1 LQNNINLVTFKIQIF
16 NRFLMLNKFLLLIF
30 LSSTNL
36 FLSQTI
42 RPELKGVVLDD
53 SDGEPILGAKII
65 ASDGQKT
72 ITNILG
78 EFIILKPTYPS
89 TLIVS
94 MFGFLSDTISI
105 SKDALLRINLKKQVL
120 EVSTVVVTASRRNQN
135 IEDVPISMEIIRPE
149 LINNKG
155 LANLEQVVDQSPGV
169 YAMDGQVSIRGG
181 GGFAYGAGS
190 RVALLW
196 NGVPMMSPDI
206 GDAKW
211 NAIPMEQ
218 TSQIEILKGA
228 SSVLYGSGALNGII
242 ALTEK
247 EPSPKGN
254 FSAKVQSGVYGDP
267 RRKSM
272 QWWDKNPTFHLVDV
286 YFGKSFKNIGFT
298 IGANAYIDSGFRQ
311 GENEE
316 RYRINGS
323 IYFKPKKHSKLRTG
337 ISYNAQY
344 QDLGVFILWK
354 NDSMGYQAQ
363 DNTLQRQKAIR
374 INVDPYLKF
383 YDKYKNHHQ
392 LKTRYYLVTTG
403 NDATVGDASIADLF
417 YADYQFQ
424 RKFGTSINLSTG
436 ITHNLGQV
444 KSWVFGDHISNN
456 SALYGQV
463 ESKFKL
469 FDITTG
475 IRIEHYKLDDM
486 KADSRF
492 FINDSLS
499 IPVNAIFRMGLHYK
513 LNPSSH
519 LRASFGQGVR
529 FPSIAERFIS
539 TSIGGLTIFKNPNL
553 RPEKGW
559 SSEIGWKQIVKIGNS
574 WKGFFDV
581 AAFINE
587 YSNMTEFT
595 FGIYN
600 PLTGESLSSNGI
612 LDTETYNELL
622 AQGIVLSQ
630 LVGFRA
636 TNAEKARITG
646 LEFSFNS
653 QGKIGNVELTT
664 LMGYTY
670 MNPISLNQD
679 PTYRVSFS
687 DSTSN
692 MLKYRFN
699 HLAKID
705 IQASYKK
712 FSFGISSRYNSFM
725 KNIDLMFILPIQT
738 ETGAQFILP
747 GLKEYRQKYNKGS
760 LVFDTRIMFSIT
772 KELKLNAIV
781 NNLFNAEYVSRPA
794 DLQAPRNFLLQLQY
808 AF

>member
-1 LQNNINLVTFKIQIF
+1 MDASNGDPIIGARIV
-16 NRFLMLNKFLLLIF
+16 
-30 LSSTNL
+30 LSS
-36 FLSQTI
+36 
-42 RPELKGVVLDD
+42 
-53 SDGEPILGAKII
+53 
-65 ASDGQKT
+65 GQKS
-72 ITNILG
+72 ITSNSG
-78 EFIILKPTYPS
+78 EFILSNVKYPNS
-89 TLIVS
+89 LVVS
-94 MFGFLSDTISI
+94 MMGFISETVKL
-105 SKDALLRINLKKQVL
+105 SKDTLLTINLKTQVQ
-120 EVSTVVVTASRRNQN
+120 EISDVVVTASRRNQN
-135 IEDVPISMEIIRPE
+135 IEDVPISMEIIKPE

-155 LANLEQVVDQSPGV
+155 FSNLEQAVDQSPGV

-196 NGVPMMSPDI
+196 NGVPMMSPDL

-254 FSAKVQSGVYGDP
+254 FSAKVQSGVYGNP

-272 QWWDKNPTFHLVDV
+272 QWWDKNPTFHLADV
-286 YFGKSFKNIGFT
+286 YFGKSYKYLGYT
-298 IGANAYIDSGFRQ
+298 VGANAYLDSGFRQ
-311 GENEE
+311 GENEK
-316 RYRINGS
+316 RFRLNGS
-323 IYFKPKKHSKLRTG
+323 FYFKPKSNSKLKG
-337 ISYNAQY
+337 GLSYNAQY

-354 NDSMGYQAQ
+354 NDTMGYQAQ
-363 DNTLQRQKAIR
+363 DNTLSRQKAIR
-374 INVDPYLKF
+374 INVDPYIKF
-383 YDKYKNHHQ
+383 YDKFQNQHQ
-392 LKTRYYLVTTG
+392 LKTRYYIVTTG
-403 NDATVGDASIADLF
+403 SDAKVGDASIADLF

-424 RKFGTSINLSTG
+424 RKFGTSINLSAG
-436 ITHNLGQV
+436 ITQNLGQV
-444 KSWVFGDHISNN
+444 KSWVFGDHISSN

-463 ESKFKL
+463 ESKL
-469 FDITTG
+469 NRLDITAG
-475 IRIEHYKLDDM
+475 MRIEHYKLDDM

-499 IPVNAIFRMGLHYK
+499 IPVYPIFRMGLHYK
-513 LNPSSH
+513 LTPASH

-529 FPSIAERFIS
+529 FPSIAERFVS
-539 TSIGGLTIFKNPNL
+539 TSVGGLTIFKNPNL
-553 RPEKGW
+553 KPEKGW
-559 SSEIGWKQIVKIGNS
+559 SSELGFKQLVKLGSS

-612 LDTETYNELL
+612 LDTEAYNELI
-622 AQGIVLSQ
+622 AQGIMLSQ

-653 QGKIGNVELTT
+653 QGKIGEVDLTS
-664 LMGYTY
+664 LLGYTY

-679 PTYRVSFS
+679 PTYRISFS

-692 MLKYRFN
+692 MLKYRFK
-699 HLAKID
+699 HLVKLD
-705 IQASYKK
+705 IQATYKK
-712 FSFGISSRYNSFM
+712 FGLGISLRYNSFM
-725 KNIDLMFILPIQT
+725 ENIDLMFEEPIT
-738 ETGAQFILP
+738 TDVGEIFILP
-747 GLKEYRQKYNKGS
+747 GLREYRKNNSNGA
-760 LVFDTRIMFSIT
+760 LVFDSRFIYHIT
-772 KELKLNAIV
+772 KEMKLNLIV
-781 NNLFNAEYVSRPA
+781 NNLFNAEYVTRPA

>member
-1 LQNNINLVTFKIQIF
+1 MTKYFILFILI
-16 NRFLMLNKFLLLIF
+16 LLNSKVFFSQTKGIVLDASNSDPIIGARIV
-30 LSSTNL
+30 LSS
-36 FLSQTI
+36 
-42 RPELKGVVLDD
+42 
-53 SDGEPILGAKII
+53 
-65 ASDGQKT
+65 GQKS
-72 ITNILG
+72 ITSNTG
-78 EFIILKPTYPS
+78 EFILSNVKYPNS
-89 TLIVS
+89 LVVS
-94 MFGFLSDTISI
+94 MMGFISETIKL
-105 SKDALLRINLKKQVL
+105 SKDTLLTINLKTQVQ
-120 EVSTVVVTASRRNQN
+120 EISDVFVTASRRNQN
-135 IEDVPISMEIIRPE
+135 IEDVPISMEIIKPE

-155 LANLEQVVDQSPGV
+155 FSNLEQAVDQSPGV

-196 NGVPMMSPDI
+196 NGVPMMSPDV

-254 FSAKVQSGVYGDP
+254 FSAKVQSGVYGNP

-272 QWWDKNPTFHLVDV
+272 QWWDKNPTFHLADV
-286 YFGKSFKNIGFT
+286 YFGKSYKYLGYT
-298 IGANAYIDSGFRQ
+298 VGANAYLDSGFRQ
-311 GENEE
+311 GENEK
-316 RYRINGS
+316 RFRLNGS
-323 IYFKPKKHSKLRTG
+323 FYFKPKSNSKLKAG
-337 ISYNAQY
+337 LSYNAQY

-354 NDSMGYQAQ
+354 NDTLGYQAQ
-363 DNTLQRQKAIR
+363 DNTLSRQKAIR
-374 INVDPYLKF
+374 INVDPYIKF
-383 YDKYKNHHQ
+383 YDKFQNQHQ
-392 LKTRYYLVTTG
+392 LKTRYYIVTTG
-403 NDATVGDASIADLF
+403 SDAKVGDASIADLF

-424 RKFGTSINLSTG
+424 RKFGTSINLSAG

-444 KSWVFGDHISNN
+444 KSWVFGDHISSN

-463 ESKFKL
+463 ESKFKQL
-469 FDITTG
+469 DITAG
-475 IRIEHYKLDDM
+475 MRIEHYKLDEM

-499 IPVNAIFRMGLHYK
+499 IPVYPIFRMGLHYK
-513 LNPSSH
+513 LTPATH

-529 FPSIAERFIS
+529 FPSIAERFVS
-539 TSIGGLTIFKNPNL
+539 TSVGGLTIFKNPNL
-553 RPEKGW
+553 KPEKGW
-559 SSEIGWKQIVKIGNS
+559 SSELGFKQVVKLGSS
-574 WKGFFDV
+574 WKGFLDV

-612 LDTETYNELL
+612 LDTEAYNELI

-646 LEFSFNS
+646 LELSFNS
-653 QGKIGNVELTT
+653 QGKIGEVELTS
-664 LMGYTY
+664 LLGYTY

-679 PTYRVSFS
+679 PTYRISFS

-692 MLKYRFN
+692 MLKYRFK
-699 HLAKID
+699 HLVKMD
-705 IQASYKK
+705 IQATYKK
-712 FSFGISSRYNSFM
+712 FSLGISLRYNSFM
-725 KNIDLMFILPIQT
+725 KNIDLMFEEPILT
-738 ETGAQFILP
+738 DTGQQFILP
-747 GLKEYRQKYNKGS
+747 GLKEYRKNNSSGA
-760 LVFDTRIMFSIT
+760 LVFDSRFIYHIT
-772 KELKLNAIV
+772 KEMKLNLIV

>member
-1 LQNNINLVTFKIQIF
+1 MPKYFILFILI
-16 NRFLMLNKFLLLIF
+16 LLN
-30 LSSTNL
+30 STV
-36 FLSQTI
+36 FFSQT
-42 RPELKGVVLDD
+42 KGIVLDASNGD
-53 SDGEPILGAKII
+53 PIIGARIVLL
-65 ASDGQKT
+65 SGQKS
-72 ITNILG
+72 ITSNTG
-78 EFIILKPTYPS
+78 EFILSNVKYPNS
-89 TLIVS
+89 LVVS
-94 MFGFLSDTISI
+94 MMGFISETVKL
-105 SKDALLRINLKKQVL
+105 SKDTLLTINLKTQVQ
-120 EVSTVVVTASRRNQN
+120 EISDVVVTASRRNQN
-135 IEDVPISMEIIRPE
+135 IEDVPISMEIIKPE

-155 LANLEQVVDQSPGV
+155 FSNLEQAVDQSPGV

-196 NGVPMMSPDI
+196 NGVPMMSPDV

-254 FSAKVQSGVYGDP
+254 FSAKVQSGVYGNP

-272 QWWDKNPTFHLVDV
+272 QWWDKNPTFHLADV
-286 YFGKSFKNIGFT
+286 YFGKSYKYLGYT
-298 IGANAYIDSGFRQ
+298 VGANAYLDSGFRQ
-311 GENEE
+311 GENEK
-316 RYRINGS
+316 RFRLNGS
-323 IYFKPKKHSKLRTG
+323 FYFKPKSNSKLKAG
-337 ISYNAQY
+337 LSYNAQY
-344 QDLGVFILWK
+344 QDMGVFILWK
-354 NDSMGYQAQ
+354 NDTLGYQAQ
-363 DNTLQRQKAIR
+363 DNTLSRQKAIR
-374 INVDPYLKF
+374 INVDPYIKF
-383 YDKYKNHHQ
+383 YDKFQNQHQ
-392 LKTRYYLVTTG
+392 LKTRYYLVTSG
-403 NDATVGDASIADLF
+403 NESKVGDASIADLF

-424 RKFGTSINLSTG
+424 RKFGTSINLSAG

-444 KSWVFGDHISNN
+444 KSWVFGDHISSN

-463 ESKFKL
+463 ESKFKQL
-469 FDITTG
+469 DITAG
-475 IRIEHYKLDDM
+475 MRIEHYKLDEM

-499 IPVNAIFRMGLHYK
+499 IPVYPIFRMGMHYK
-513 LNPSSH
+513 LTPATH
-519 LRASFGQGVR
+519 IRASFGQGVR
-529 FPSIAERFIS
+529 FPSIAERFVS
-539 TSIGGLTIFKNPNL
+539 TSVGGLTIFKNPNL
-553 RPEKGW
+553 KPEKGW
-559 SSEIGWKQIVKIGNS
+559 SSELGFKQLVKLGSS

-612 LDTETYNELL
+612 LDTEAYNELI
-622 AQGIVLSQ
+622 AQGIMLSQ

-653 QGKIGNVELTT
+653 QGKIGEVELTS
-664 LMGYTY
+664 LLGYTY

-679 PTYRVSFS
+679 PTYRISFS

-692 MLKYRFN
+692 MLKYRFK
-699 HLAKID
+699 HLVKLD
-705 IQASYKK
+705 IQATYKK
-712 FSFGISSRYNSFM
+712 FSLGISLRYNSFM
-725 KNIDLMFILPIQT
+725 KNIDLMFEEPILT
-738 ETGAQFILP
+738 DAGEQFILP
-747 GLKEYRQKYNKGS
+747 GLKEYRKNNSSGA
-760 LVFDTRIMFSIT
+760 LVFDSRFIYHIT
-772 KELKLNAIV
+772 KEMKLNLIV

>member
-1 LQNNINLVTFKIQIF
+1 MPKYFILFILI
-16 NRFLMLNKFLLLIF
+16 LLNSKVFFSQTKGIVLDASNGDPIIGARIV
-30 LSSTNL
+30 LSS
-36 FLSQTI
+36 
-42 RPELKGVVLDD
+42 
-53 SDGEPILGAKII
+53 
-65 ASDGQKT
+65 GQKS
-72 ITNILG
+72 ITSNTG
-78 EFIILKPTYPS
+78 EFILSNVKYPNS
-89 TLIVS
+89 LVVS
-94 MFGFLSDTISI
+94 MMGFISETIKL
-105 SKDALLRINLKKQVL
+105 SKDTLLTINLKTQVQ
-120 EVSTVVVTASRRNQN
+120 EISDVVVTASRRNQN
-135 IEDVPISMEIIRPE
+135 IEDVPISMEIIKPE

-155 LANLEQVVDQSPGV
+155 FSNLEQAVDQSPGV

-196 NGVPMMSPDI
+196 NGVPMLSPDL

-254 FSAKVQSGVYGDP
+254 FSAKVQSGVYGNP

-272 QWWDKNPTFHLVDV
+272 QWWDKNPTFHLADV
-286 YFGKSFKNIGFT
+286 YFGKSYKYLGYT
-298 IGANAYIDSGFRQ
+298 VGANAYLDSGFRQ
-311 GENEE
+311 GENEK
-316 RYRINGS
+316 RFRLNGS
-323 IYFKPKKHSKLRTG
+323 FYFKPKSNSKLKAG
-337 ISYNAQY
+337 LSYNAQY

-354 NDSMGYQAQ
+354 NDTLGYQAQ
-363 DNTLQRQKAIR
+363 DNTLSRQKAIR
-374 INVDPYLKF
+374 INVDPYIKF
-383 YDKYKNHHQ
+383 YDKFQNQHQ
-392 LKTRYYLVTTG
+392 LKTRYYIVTTG
-403 NDATVGDASIADLF
+403 SDAKVGDASIADLF

-424 RKFGTSINLSTG
+424 RKFGTSINLSAG

-444 KSWVFGDHISNN
+444 KSWVFGDHISSN

-463 ESKFKL
+463 ESKL
-469 FDITTG
+469 NRLDITAG
-475 IRIEHYKLDDM
+475 MRIEHYKLDDM

-499 IPVNAIFRMGLHYK
+499 IPVYPIFRMGLHYK
-513 LNPSSH
+513 LTPATH

-529 FPSIAERFIS
+529 FPSIAERFVS
-539 TSIGGLTIFKNPNL
+539 TSVGGLTIFKNPNL
-553 RPEKGW
+553 MPEKGW
-559 SSEIGWKQIVKIGNS
+559 SSEMGFKQLVKLGSS

-612 LDTETYNELL
+612 LDIEAYNELI

-653 QGKIGNVELTT
+653 QGKIGEVELTS
-664 LMGYTY
+664 LLGYTY

-679 PTYRVSFS
+679 STYRISFS

-692 MLKYRFN
+692 MLKYRFK
-699 HLAKID
+699 HLVKLD
-705 IQASYKK
+705 IQATYKK
-712 FSFGISSRYNSFM
+712 FSLGVSLRYNSFM
-725 KNIDLMFILPIQT
+725 KNIDLMFEEPIT
-738 ETGAQFILP
+738 TDVGERFILP
-747 GLKEYRQKYNKGS
+747 GLREYRKNNSNGA
-760 LVFDTRIMFSIT
+760 LVFDSRFIYHIT
-772 KELKLNAIV
+772 KEMKLNLIV

-794 DLQAPRNFLLQLQY
+794 DLQAPRNFLIQLQY

>member
-1 LQNNINLVTFKIQIF
+1 MTRYFILFILI
-16 NRFLMLNKFLLLIF
+16 LLNSIVFFSQTKGIVLDASNGDPIIGARIH
-30 LSSTNL
+30 LSS
-36 FLSQTI
+36 
-42 RPELKGVVLDD
+42 
-53 SDGEPILGAKII
+53 
-65 ASDGQKT
+65 GQKS
-72 ITNILG
+72 ITSNTG
-78 EFIILKPTYPS
+78 EFILSNVKYPNS
-89 TLIVS
+89 LVVS
-94 MFGFLSDTISI
+94 MMGFISETVKL
-105 SKDALLRINLKKQVL
+105 SKDTLLTINLKTQVQ
-120 EVSTVVVTASRRNQN
+120 EISDVVVTASRRNQN
-135 IEDVPISMEIIRPE
+135 IEDVPISMEIIKPE

-155 LANLEQVVDQSPGV
+155 FSNLEQAVDQSPGV

-196 NGVPMMSPDI
+196 NGVPMMSPDL

-254 FSAKVQSGVYGDP
+254 FSAKVQSGVYGNP

-272 QWWDKNPTFHLVDV
+272 QWWDKNPTFHLADV
-286 YFGKSFKNIGFT
+286 YFGKSYKYLGYT
-298 IGANAYIDSGFRQ
+298 VGANAYLDSGFRQ
-311 GENEE
+311 GENEK
-316 RYRINGS
+316 RFRLNGS
-323 IYFKPKKHSKLRTG
+323 FYFKPKSNSKLKG
-337 ISYNAQY
+337 GLSYNAQY

-354 NDSMGYQAQ
+354 NDTMGYQAQ
-363 DNTLQRQKAIR
+363 DNTLSRQKAIR
-374 INVDPYLKF
+374 INVDPYIKF
-383 YDKYKNHHQ
+383 YDKFQNQHQ
-392 LKTRYYLVTTG
+392 LKTRYYIVTTG
-403 NDATVGDASIADLF
+403 SDAKVGDASIADLF

-424 RKFGTSINLSTG
+424 RKFGTSINLSAG

-444 KSWVFGDHISNN
+444 KSWVFGDHISSN

-463 ESKFKL
+463 ESKL
-469 FDITTG
+469 NRLDITAG
-475 IRIEHYKLDDM
+475 MRIEHYKLDYM

-499 IPVNAIFRMGLHYK
+499 IPVYPIFRMGLHYK
-513 LNPSSH
+513 LTPASH

-529 FPSIAERFIS
+529 FPSIAERFVS
-539 TSIGGLTIFKNPNL
+539 TSVGGLTIFKNPNL
-553 RPEKGW
+553 KPEKGW
-559 SSEIGWKQIVKIGNS
+559 SSELGFKQLVKLGSS

-612 LDTETYNELL
+612 LDTEAYNELI
-622 AQGIVLSQ
+622 AQGIMLSQ

-653 QGKIGNVELTT
+653 QGKIGEVDLTS
-664 LMGYTY
+664 LLGYTY

-679 PTYRVSFS
+679 PTYRISFS

-692 MLKYRFN
+692 MLKYRFK
-699 HLAKID
+699 HLVKLD
-705 IQASYKK
+705 IQATYKK
-712 FSFGISSRYNSFM
+712 FGLGISLRYNSFM
-725 KNIDLMFILPIQT
+725 ENIDLMFEEPIT
-738 ETGAQFILP
+738 TDVGEIFILP
-747 GLKEYRQKYNKGS
+747 GLREYRKNNSNGA
-760 LVFDTRIMFSIT
+760 LVFDSRFIYHIT
-772 KELKLNAIV
+772 KEMKLNLIV
-781 NNLFNAEYVSRPA
+781 NNLFNAEYVTRPA